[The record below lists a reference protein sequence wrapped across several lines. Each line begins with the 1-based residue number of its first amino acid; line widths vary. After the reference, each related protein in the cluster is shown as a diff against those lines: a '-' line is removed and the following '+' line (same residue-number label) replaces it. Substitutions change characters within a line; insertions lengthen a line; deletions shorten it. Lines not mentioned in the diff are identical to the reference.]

1 MPFIR
6 LVFIL
11 SLNLSSLN
19 AFGVDPPKLYYRYK
33 SENGSTVISSTLPS
47 EQANKGYSVTDKHGV
62 VIQKVLPVPYQNEE
76 QKIRNKMIIDQ
87 KRKEARLL
95 KLYGSA
101 ASAETAQYRNA
112 AQYNMKLDILQSNL
126 KAHKKQLE
134 MLETKIAESQR
145 KDTPPQE
152 LIQEHQLSHDKL
164 LEIEKNQ
171 QVVEKEKQE
180 AMNKYAQDIAIL
192 KRIEQE
198 ILVKTPATQN

>member
-1 MPFIR
+1 
-6 LVFIL
+6 
-11 SLNLSSLN
+11 
-19 AFGVDPPKLYYRYK
+19 
-33 SENGSTVISSTLPS
+33 
-47 EQANKGYSVTDKHGV
+47 
-62 VIQKVLPVPYQNEE
+62 
-76 QKIRNKMIIDQ
+76 
-87 KRKEARLL
+87 
-95 KLYGSA
+95 
-101 ASAETAQYRNA
+101 
-112 AQYNMKLDILQSNL
+112 MKLDILQSNL

-134 MLETKIAESQR
+134 MLEKKIAESQR